1 MNVNND
7 QDDQREVLSFC
18 SSMGCYLSLAQV
30 YLEVACEVVL
40 LSKKDNELSMNSFM
54 LYNVLLCL

>member
-1 MNVNND
+1 MIKND
-7 QDDQREVLSFC
+7 QRDVFDFGNGTVR
-18 SSMGCYLSLAQV
+18 YLSLAQV

-40 LSKKDNELSMNSFM
+40 LSKKDNELSMNSFI